1 MQMLMVFSICAMFT
15 SELNTAQIGEGIMRA
30 DESPASLAE
39 TGSGPIAVDALPD
52 VTSAPPPV
60 IHGAPVEIA
69 DGVFVIPDDRAP
81 AVPNIGIVVGDQATL
96 IIDSGIGRR
105 NGAYVLGQAR
115 HLAGQRP
122 LFLTITH
129 FHPEHGFGA
138 QAFKGEATIVY
149 NRSQREELHR
159 KGSAYVDMFRGFGPN
174 IAAELED
181 VELVDPDV
189 SYDGR
194 AEIDLGGHIAVLQTW
209 GPAHTASD
217 QTVFVDGRVLFGG
230 DLFETRMFPIMPYFP
245 PYDADVDGAHWIQV
259 LDQLIALNPHTV
271 VPGHGEVTDVTVIRG
286 VRDYLDYVRT
296 ETARLQDSGAAADQ
310 VASAIDKA
318 ARERWSTWDNP
329 EWIALAARAFYA
341 SLTA

>member
-1 MQMLMVFSICAMFT
+1 MQMLTAFRIFAMFT
-15 SELNTAQIGEGIMRA
+15 FELNTAQIGEGIMRA

-39 TGSGPIAVDALPD
+39 TTSGANAVDALPD

-60 IHGAPVEIA
+60 IHGAPVEIS
-69 DGVFVIPDDRAP
+69 DGVFVIPDDRVP
-81 AVPNIGIVVGDQATL
+81 SVPNIGIVVGVQATL
-96 IIDSGIGRR
+96 IVDSGIGRR
-105 NGAYVLGQAR
+105 NGAYVLEQAR

-189 SYDGR
+189 CYDGY

-230 DLFETRMFPIMPYFP
+230 DLFETRMFPIAPYFP

-259 LDQLIALNPHTV
+259 LDQLMALNPHTV

-296 ETARLQDSGAAADQ
+296 ETARLQASGAAADQ
-310 VASAIDKA
+310 AASAIVKA